1 MKALFLRQPGDAIVD
16 STPEPT
22 TTNDHLLL
30 RVRLVGLCG
39 SDLNSF
45 RGKNPLVSFPRIP
58 GHEVAATIV
67 EGSRSNPQ
75 LASGVNV
82 TMSPYTSCG
91 QCASCRRKRPNACQ
105 FNQTL
110 GVQRDGAMAEFI
122 SMPAEKLYP
131 SKLSLKELCLVE
143 PLSVGFHSVARGRV
157 TKDDTVAVLGCG
169 GVGLGAIAGSNF
181 AGAARTIGV
190 DIDAGKLALA
200 RKAGATE
207 TINSRSQ
214 NVHESLRDL
223 THGLGPD
230 VIIEAIGSP
239 ETFSMAVEE
248 VGFTGR
254 VVYIGYVKQ
263 LVSYETRLFVQ
274 KELDILGSRNALPED
289 FRRVISM
296 LEAGGFPVE
305 EAVSAVVPLEQAPQ
319 ALREWDTNPNH
330 FSKIM
335 VHVS

>member
-1 MKALFLRQPGDAIVD
+1 MKALFIRQPGEAIVD

-22 TTNDHLLL
+22 SHNQELLL

-67 EGSRSNPQ
+67 EGSHSNPQ

-91 QCASCRRKRPNACQ
+91 QCASCRRNRPNACQ

-110 GVQRDGAMAEFI
+110 GVQRDGAMTEFI
-122 SMPAEKLYP
+122 TMPAEKLYP
-131 SKLSLKELCLVE
+131 SKLSLKELCMVE
-143 PLSVGFHSVARGRV
+143 PLTVGFHSVARGRV
-157 TKDDTVAVLGCG
+157 TKDDTVAVFGCG
-169 GVGLGAIAGSNF
+169 GVGLGAIAGCNF
-181 AGAARTIGV
+181 AGARSIA
-190 DIDAGKLALA
+190 IDVEAGKLALA

-207 TINSRSQ
+207 TINSISQ
-214 NVHESLRDL
+214 DVHQSLRDL
-223 THGLGPD
+223 TSGLGPD
-230 VIIEAIGSP
+230 VIIEAVGSP
-239 ETFSMAVEE
+239 ELFRMAVEE
-248 VGFTGR
+248 VAFTGR
-254 VVYIGYVKQ
+254 VVYIGYTKE
-263 LVSYETRLFVQ
+263 LVGYETRLFVQ

-289 FRRVISM
+289 FRRVVSM
-296 LEAGGFPVE
+296 LEAGRFPVE
-305 EAVSAVVPLEQAPQ
+305 EAVTSIIPLERAPE
-319 ALREWDTNPNH
+319 ALREWDSNPGR

-335 VHVS
+335 VNVS